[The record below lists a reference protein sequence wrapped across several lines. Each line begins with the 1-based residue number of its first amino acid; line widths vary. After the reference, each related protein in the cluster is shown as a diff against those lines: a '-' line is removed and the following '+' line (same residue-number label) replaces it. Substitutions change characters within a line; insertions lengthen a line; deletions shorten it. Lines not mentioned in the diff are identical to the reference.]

1 MSNTD
6 TTTVSSNT
14 SSSEEKV
21 SKHKWTDKNGYY
33 KPFYFAMILT
43 MTWGG
48 FALLSGIYF
57 IWQSRRSQ
65 NKNSYIEGKE
75 IPVVQGQPVEQGATS
90 ATAQARGGGGGQ
102 IRRLFGRP
110 FRRQQQFPAMQTS
123 INQV

>member
-1 MSNTD
+1 MSSAD
-6 TTTVSSNT
+6 TAVST
-14 SSSEEKV
+14 EKKD
-21 SKHKWTDKNGYY
+21 SWKDKNGNY

-43 MTWGG
+43 MTWGV
-48 FALLSGIYF
+48 FALLSAIFF
-57 IWQSRRSQ
+57 IVQSRRSQ

-75 IPVVQGQPVEQGATS
+75 IPVVQGQPVESQGATS